1 MPGGASVLNLVFPLT
16 PIENPWENEGFAIE
30 VRDILI
36 VSPEQKERL
45 SGKRNGFPIPFKN
58 LGKMK

>member
-1 MPGGASVLNLVFPLT
+1 MHGGASVLNLVFPLT

-30 VRDILI
+30 VRDSFI

-45 SGKRNGFPIPFKN
+45 SEKGTVSEFPSKT
-58 LGKMK
+58 LVK